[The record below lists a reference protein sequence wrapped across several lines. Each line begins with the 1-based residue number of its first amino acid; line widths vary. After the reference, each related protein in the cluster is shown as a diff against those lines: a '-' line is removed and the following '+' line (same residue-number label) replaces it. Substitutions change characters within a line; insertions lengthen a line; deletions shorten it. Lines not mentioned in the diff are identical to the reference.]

1 MSEVLRTM
9 AYPDDST
16 GVTVN
21 GAFVGL
27 AHSVKERI
35 IREQRPVYGFGD
47 TYPTAFVN
55 GRMEY
60 ELEIIRTPKVT
71 DLVFFTTMRE
81 FDLGL
86 KSEGIDTQYGPCRC
100 IKLETQHTEGGSE
113 LQTVTLRA
121 LSRSAP

>member
-16 GVTVN
+16 GVTVD

-47 TYPTAFVN
+47 AYPTAFAN
-55 GRMEY
+55 GRTEY
-60 ELEIIRTPKVT
+60 ELEICRTPKVT

-81 FDLGL
+81 FDLTL
-86 KSEGIDTQYGPCRC
+86 KSEGIDAQYGACRC
-100 IKLETQHTEGGSE
+100 IKLETEHTAGESE
-113 LQTVTLRA
+113 RQVVTLRA
-121 LSRSAP
+121 LNRSVP